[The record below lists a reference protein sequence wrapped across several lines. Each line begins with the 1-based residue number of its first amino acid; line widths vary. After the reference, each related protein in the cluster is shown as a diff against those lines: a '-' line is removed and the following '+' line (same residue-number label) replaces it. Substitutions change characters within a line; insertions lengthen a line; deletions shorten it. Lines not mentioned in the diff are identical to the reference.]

1 MAKKA
6 DKTKSDE
13 TAAQGALSF
22 DVSAPPIVE
31 TPAEP
36 PKASLAAGRFGLT
49 DDGALWW
56 QPDSTNPLKGKTVGT
71 LRKGVDI
78 LSPEYDLAA
87 DAALSPEALAV
98 LNGWLSTHIA
108 TVLEPLKTLAG
119 EGGISARIAENLG
132 IVPRADVE
140 TLIAVLTPEERQA
153 LRNKKVRFG
162 PLLIFAQGLTRP
174 AAVHLRALLWNL
186 WHDLP
191 LPAALPSD
199 GMTSFSLVGK
209 DGFDPLYCRAIG
221 YPVCGTRAIRADM
234 LDRLISAIYDNA
246 KDGLFQ
252 AQHQMA
258 EWLGCPI
265 TELYAVLESLGHVK
279 VSDPA
284 DNKPK
289 EEEKPSEAA
298 AVVAATEPEKTETVE
313 PAVVETPAVKPV
325 QVKPD
330 LAMFRLR
337 RGKAYTTP
345 RPPRPESSERP
356 ERKSFSKPDK
366 PKFDPSKQKPKK
378 KSDWKDK
385 DKDRERDTRER
396 VYKSSVPVAD
406 PDDSPFAILKQL
418 KGKGDGA

>member
-22 DVSAPPIVE
+22 DAPASPVVE

-36 PKASLAAGRFGLT
+36 PKAPLAAGRFTLT

-56 QPDSTNPLKGKTVGT
+56 QPDSTNPLKGKTIGT
-71 LRKGVDI
+71 LRKGADI
-78 LSPEYDLAA
+78 LSPVYDLAA
-87 DAALSPEALAV
+87 DGELSPEAQAALD
-98 LNGWLSTHIA
+98 GWLSTHIA
-108 TVLEPLKTLAG
+108 TVLEPLKTLMG
-119 EGGISARIAENLG
+119 EGGLSAKVAENLG
-132 IVPRADVE
+132 IVPRAEVE
-140 TLIAVLTPEERQA
+140 SLIAALTPEERQA

-186 WHDLP
+186 WHGLP

-209 DGFDPLYCRAIG
+209 EGFDPLYYRAIG

-234 LDRLISAIYDNA
+234 LDRLISAIYDTA

-265 TELYAVLESLGHVK
+265 AELYAVLESLGHTK

-289 EEEKPSEAA
+289 DEEKPSEEA
-298 AVVAATEPEKTETVE
+298 AVIVAEPEKTEAPE
-313 PAVVETPAVKPV
+313 AAPVETPTAKPV

-330 LAMFRLR
+330 LATFRLR
-337 RGKAYTTP
+337 RGKAYSTP
-345 RPPRPESSERP
+345 RPPRSESIERP

-366 PKFDPSKQKPKK
+366 PKHDDKKFKSKKR
-378 KSDWKDK
+378 DDRKDK

>member
-1 MAKKA
+1 MTKA
-6 DKTKSDE
+6 DKTKSDDQ
-13 TAAQGALSF
+13 AAQGALSF
-22 DVSAPPIVE
+22 DAPASVVE
-31 TPAEP
+31 TPVETPVDP

-49 DDGALWW
+49 DDGAIWW
-56 QPDSTNPLKGKTVGT
+56 QADSTNPLKGKTVGT
-71 LRKGVDI
+71 LRKGADI

-98 LNGWLSTHIA
+98 LDGWLSTHIA

-119 EGGISARIAENLG
+119 GGGLSAKVAENLG

-140 TLIAVLTPEERQA
+140 TLIAVLTPEERRA

-174 AAVHLRALLWNL
+174 AAVHLRGLLWNL
-186 WHDLP
+186 WHGLP

-199 GMTSFSLVGK
+199 GMTSLSLVE
-209 DGFDPLYCRAIG
+209 GFDPLYYRAIG

-234 LDRLISAIYDNA
+234 LDRLISSIYDNA

-265 TELYAVLESLGHVK
+265 AELYAVLESLGHTK

-284 DNKPK
+284 DSKPK
-289 EEEKPSEAA
+289 DEEKPSEAA
-298 AVVAATEPEKTETVE
+298 AVVVESEKAETVE
-313 PAVVETPAVKPV
+313 PAVVETPAVKPI

-337 RGKAYTTP
+337 RGKAYSVP
-345 RPPRPESSERP
+345 RPLHPESSERP
-356 ERKSFSKPDK
+356 ERKNFTKPDK
-366 PKFDPSKQKPKK
+366 SKFDGQKQKPKK

-396 VYKSSVPVAD
+396 VYKSSVPVVD